1 MMNYKEKIGQYFE
14 MVIDALRD
22 IDQDELIRSIEIIE
36 STIQNNKTIYVI
48 GNGGSASTAS
58 HIKRDLSNTVGYLK
72 GMRVNVSCLSDNIA
86 TITAIANDYSYDL
99 IYKKQL
105 EGRINQG
112 DLVIAVSGSGN
123 SQNIIKAADYA
134 KSVRANIVAMTGY
147 DGGKLKGLAGFN
159 LHVPIDNMQISED
172 VHLIFNHLIIYILNC
187 SNKGVSYDCE

>member
-1 MMNYKEKIGQYFE
+1 M
-14 MVIDALRD
+14 
-22 IDQDELIRSIEIIE
+22 IRSIEIIE

-58 HIKRDLSNTVGYLK
+58 HIKSDLSNTVGYLK

-134 KSVRANIVAMTGY
+134 KSVRANIVAANW
-147 DGGKLKGLAGFN
+147 L
-159 LHVPIDNMQISED
+159 
-172 VHLIFNHLIIYILNC
+172 
-187 SNKGVSYDCE
+187 